1 MRFGSYE
8 RRCDLETGHGQM
20 IGRHRLLFK
29 NDTLGRVS
37 AGNEDD
43 LDGNGEPDVEDDDCE
58 GFDRHVFSRNFAE
71 SLGNLNDAYRRADPE
86 NPKPF
91 CWLAWNN
98 RPFASQLE
106 LANVPHTSSY
116 QLTRMFD
123 ISSDSSRDVYD
134 PKNEEQE
141 FTRARNYSAHFP
153 HLLNFYADQTDGG
166 GGNAASL
173 HRLFDFLEVPS
184 RFVGTESYVNPATF
198 VNSTHSV
205 SFGLSAPFDAISSYR
220 YPGKINVNTVLD
232 PEVWGGLMGFYAE
245 GADPVSLS
253 DWEFSRKGNGVFDFS
268 NPLRAAKANNLVPQA
283 AGAVVDPV
291 DCGLFRRG
299 PGGAGAEPMFD
310 YSPST
315 TPAHSD
321 PDRAAYFKY
330 DMRQRLG
337 NLVTT
342 RSSVFAVWITVGY
355 FEVDSD
361 DSVVTEW
368 GASTGQLVRN
378 RGFFLV
384 DRSIPVAFEPGKNHN
399 VDRAVLVKTVIE

>member
-1 MRFGSYE
+1 M
-8 RRCDLETGHGQM
+8 
-20 IGRHRLLFK
+20 
-29 NDTLGRVS
+29 
-37 AGNEDD
+37 
-43 LDGNGEPDVEDDDCE
+43 
-58 GFDRHVFSRNFAE
+58 
-71 SLGNLNDAYRRADPE
+71 NDAYRRADPE

-116 QLTRMFD
+116 QMTRMFD

-184 RFVGTESYVNPATF
+184 RFVGTESYVNPTTF

-205 SFGLSAPFDAISSYR
+205 SFGLSAPFDVISSYR

-368 GASTGQLVRN
+368 GATTGQLVRN